1 MNYEL
6 PVTLTTVRRTLC
18 AVLFA
23 SGCVAARALDLRP
36 GGVFIQGGTGE
47 RAQCT
52 TAGVIWPWA
61 WKHDGWGGQWS
72 AATEAFVSHWR
83 AGAYDGGHQGFTQ
96 VGLVPMFRLRFD
108 QGRSPWFVEAGIG
121 LTLLDKDY
129 RTPERQFSTRFNF
142 IDSIAVGRN
151 FGDRGEHELSL
162 RVVHVSNADIKRPNP
177 GEDFVQLRYAMRF

>member
-1 MNYEL
+1 MNYDSGMTRS
-6 PVTLTTVRRTLC
+6 PWRRALC
-18 AVLFA
+18 AALCA
-23 SGCVAARALDLRP
+23 SASMAAHALDLRP
-36 GGVFIQGGTGE
+36 GGAFVQAGSGE

-61 WKHDGWGGQWS
+61 WKHDGWGGQWT

-108 QGRSPWFVEAGIG
+108 EGRSAWFVEGGIG
-121 LTLLDKDY
+121 ITVLDKHY

-151 FGDRGEHELSL
+151 FGDRHQHELSL
-162 RVVHVSNADIKRPNP
+162 RAVHVSNADIKRPNP
-177 GEDFVQLRYAMRF
+177 GEDFLQLRYTARF